1 MIPSIIEGD
10 EAELRKRSDW
20 NQIAT
25 STPAYLAFTQA
36 RSHRMTGVLQGFFAG
51 QLRSRRAT
59 MLISDDSI
67 LS

>member
-36 RSHRMTGVLQGFFAG
+36 RSHRMTGVLQGFRWSAEVKEG
-51 QLRSRRAT
+51 HHADQ
-59 MLISDDSI
+59 
-67 LS
+67 